1 MKWNKENENQRGT
14 VIQRERNREI
24 ERITYRYKLCY
35 ASEEC
40 GQLDSVILCVA
51 RFKNFNSQTAVQ
63 LSAQTMRPAYE
74 NSRVFC
80 CAKLLPACCKPKAS
94 RLAAVCQAAWQ
105 QQINFVFHLFSV
117 CFFNWFPCLSP
128 SLSLSFAAT
137 KCLPY
142 SERSACCC
150 CRPHWPQP
158 RWVRAKLRA
167 RITCLH
173 FQKVDRPK
181 PPLPSSPVVDHHL
194 LVNSFGRLVRFVC
207 EISQIFQLS
216 RWF

>member
-1 MKWNKENENQRGT
+1 MKWNKENENQRET
-14 VIQRERNREI
+14 VIQRERQREREDYI
-24 ERITYRYKLCY
+24 QVQIVLCKRGVWP
-35 ASEEC
+35 AR
-40 GQLDSVILCVA
+40 QLDSVILCVA

-94 RLAAVCQAAWQ
+94 RLAAVCQAAGK
-105 QQINFVFHLFSV
+105 QQINFVFHLFSIY
-117 CFFNWFPCLSP
+117 FFNWFPCF
-128 SLSLSFAAT
+128 SLSLSLAAT

-158 RWVRAKLRA
+158 RWV
-167 RITCLH
+167 
-173 FQKVDRPK
+173 
-181 PPLPSSPVVDHHL
+181 
-194 LVNSFGRLVRFVC
+194 
-207 EISQIFQLS
+207 
-216 RWF
+216 